1 VVVGIEVVVVGG
13 IELVVV
19 GIEVV
24 VVGGIELV
32 VVGLQL
38 VVVMQSISA
47 YEIVN
52 NSRLKIRRKTIKN
65 LKIFMDIT

>member
-1 VVVGIEVVVVGG
+1 VVVG

-19 GIEVV
+19 GIELVV
-24 VVGGIELV
+24 VGIELV
-32 VVGLQL
+32 VVSIQL

-52 NSRLKIRRKTIKN
+52 NSRLKIIKKTIKN
-65 LKIFMDIT
+65 LKVFMDIT